1 MSPGSSVRT
10 YGEHD
15 QDEEKGVEHGED
27 RAGEGR
33 GDLVQRPAAPAHYW
47 RSLSVR
53 SLYDRYVL
61 KVSGRL
67 LYTCTDLIGS
77 HSRHRRFGNMRHA
90 DMPARA
96 AARTGGLNLWSS
108 LQQPMKHEW
117 HPGRPEL
124 AEEAHS
130 TEGPKRADDA
140 HRQDGRA
147 RESRDGQGDDKGVD
161 NVVAVAEE
169 GSQPA

>member
-1 MSPGSSVRT
+1 MNPGSSVRT

-33 GDLVQRPAAPAHYW
+33 GDLVQRPAAPARYW

-108 LQQPMKHEW
+108 LQQPMKPEW
-117 HPGRPEL
+117 QCGIRADL
-124 AEEAHS
+124 NL
-130 TEGPKRADDA
+130 PKR
-140 HRQDGRA
+140 RTA
-147 RESRDGQGDDKGVD
+147 RKARSVRMTLIGKTAEPAR
-161 NVVAVAEE
+161 VATDRVMTKA
-169 GSQPA
+169 STML

>member
-1 MSPGSSVRT
+1 M
-10 YGEHD
+10 
-15 QDEEKGVEHGED
+15 
-27 RAGEGR
+27 
-33 GDLVQRPAAPAHYW
+33 
-47 RSLSVR
+47 
-53 SLYDRYVL
+53 YVL

-67 LYTCTDLIGS
+67 LFTSTDLIGS
-77 HSRHRRFGNMRHA
+77 HSRHRRFENMRHA
-90 DMPARA
+90 DMPRSCSSTA
-96 AARTGGLNLWSS
+96 GVLNLWSS
-108 LQQPMKHEW
+108 LQQPMKPEW